1 MQGNEQRAVAEKE
14 KERVE
19 EKERIHGLETR
30 LIPWLCHR
38 KFV

>member
-30 LIPWLCHR
+30 VL
-38 KFV
+38 